1 MHSESSGLVA
11 TSTLKFVEGLSFFLL
26 KAVIETEIN
35 KKIQIDLRA
44 APSYFMY
51 LSWSFVGQAHMES
64 YPFEKPPDSFPSE
77 I

>member
-1 MHSESSGLVA
+1 MSQRCLDIKYTKFNFGEVTGMHSESSGLVA

-51 LSWSFVGQAHMES
+51 LS
-64 YPFEKPPDSFPSE
+64 
-77 I
+77 